1 MLSLIA
7 LAVASATP
15 QASPTLMPTAPWW
28 EKITMTLDAEGTERS
43 CNYESSVSPAED
55 GACDTETTAPT
66 KAAVGVDAPA
76 GVYTK
81 LTFERRFN
89 PGAQPDLGKLQ
100 PGDTLLGGQVIALSI
115 DGTGAVKGCRVVVSS
130 GEMMPTYGCKE
141 AQDEKFEVRKHG
153 ASANATHEGFMTI
166 LVYGHMEQ
174 LA

>member
-7 LAVASATP
+7 LAVAA
-15 QASPTLMPTAPWW
+15 ASPEPAEALVSTAPWW
-28 EKITMTLDAEGTERS
+28 EKITMTIDAEGTERS
-43 CNYESSVSPAED
+43 CNYESSLSPKEN
-55 GACDTETTAPT
+55 GGCETAAAA
-66 KAAVGVDAPA
+66 KEAVGVDAPN

-81 LTFERRFN
+81 LTFERRFS

-115 DGTGAVKGCRVVVSS
+115 DGAGTVKGCRVVVAS

-141 AQDEKFEVRKHG
+141 AQGEKFSVRAER
-153 ASANATHEGFMTI
+153 ASSTDTHEGFMTI

-174 LA
+174 IA

>member
-7 LAVASATP
+7 LALASATP
-15 QASPTLMPTAPWW
+15 DASPTLMPTAPWW

-43 CNYESSVSPAED
+43 CNYESSLSAAED
-55 GACDTETTAPT
+55 GACDEAAAAPT

-81 LTFERRFN
+81 LTFERRFS

-115 DGTGAVKGCRVVVSS
+115 DGAGAVKGCRVVAAS
-130 GEMMPTYGCKE
+130 GDMMPTYGCKE
-141 AQDEKFEVRKHG
+141 AQDEKFEVRKIG
-153 ASANATHEGFMTI
+153 ASSEATSEGYMTI